1 MHVGVATDAEPRRA
15 CALHMRGT
23 CAAHAL
29 HMRCTCTALQARQ
42 LLVSRDGQIATV
54 GAAGERKT
62 SLLDLAIDFNNIEF
76 VACAATLRSSP
87 PVARAAPAILARPL
101 C

>member
-15 CALHMRGT
+15 CALHMHCT
-23 CAAHAL
+23 CA
-29 HMRCTCTALQARQ
+29 ALQARQ

-54 GAAGERKT
+54 GAAGSRVT

-76 VACAATLRSSP
+76 VVCAIALRPFPLPS
-87 PVARAAPAILARPL
+87 RAPHQLS
-101 C
+101 

>member
-15 CALHMRGT
+15 CALHM
-23 CAAHAL
+23 
-29 HMRCTCTALQARQ
+29 QARQ